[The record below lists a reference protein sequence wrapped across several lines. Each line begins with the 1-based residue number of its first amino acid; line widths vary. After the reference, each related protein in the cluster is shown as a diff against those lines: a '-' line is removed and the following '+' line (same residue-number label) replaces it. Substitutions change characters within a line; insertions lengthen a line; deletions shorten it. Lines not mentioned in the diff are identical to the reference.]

1 MFLAKLSFSTLF
13 VVFALIFIGGYVGSS
28 GVGLSCP
35 EWPLC
40 PAGLVPMKEF
50 IIEYFHRTVAATTSV
65 MVFAT
70 MLFTLRSRETSK
82 STKIASMIAAG
93 LVVGQITL
101 GAIVIVEKLHAL
113 LVTVHLGMGLILF
126 LMILTVTLDVNKFFK
141 KQSENKMENLIHGR
155 PSDVEEPTPV

>member
-1 MFLAKLSFSTLF
+1 
-13 VVFALIFIGGYVGSS
+13 
-28 GVGLSCP
+28 
-35 EWPLC
+35 
-40 PAGLVPMKEF
+40 
-50 IIEYFHRTVAATTSV
+50 
-65 MVFAT
+65 
-70 MLFTLRSRETSK
+70 
-82 STKIASMIAAG
+82 MIAAG

-155 PSDVEEPTPV
+155 PSDV